1 MPLRHS
7 GCTKN
12 KQEFLIWKKGNA
24 QDGATSDTTVLG
36 TECWGVLSRSL
47 LVICV
52 DRPNVIGSF
61 FLFSDFFF
69 NSDSFYLS
77 MDGAFLIVVVGFF
90 GFLSLCVFFFF
101 LVLGPSLCLFCVFFL
116 LFVFSFQTL
125 SEVFWCFRFWSGV
138 EEGGLGFSR
147 LSLFSSFFC
156 FCFLRLGGWG
166 VWFV

>member
-90 GFLSLCVFFFF
+90 GFLLFVFFSFFGFGSFSLFVLCVFF
-101 LVLGPSLCLFCVFFL
+101 VVRVFFSDAFRRFL
-116 LFVFSFQTL
+116 VFSFL
-125 SEVFWCFRFWSGV
+125 EWSGGR
-138 EEGGLGFSR
+138 GG
-147 LSLFSSFFC
+147 
-156 FCFLRLGGWG
+156 
-166 VWFV
+166 